1 MNHLEELVGEWLEY
15 NGYFVRRNVMVGRRP
30 NGGYECELD
39 IVAFH
44 PTQHRLVHVEP
55 SLDAHSWEKRE
66 ARFAK
71 KFAAG
76 RTHIP
81 GMFDGL
87 RVPAT
92 IDHIALLVFASTT
105 NRTTLGGGRIV
116 HVSALYREILTGIR
130 DRRVES
136 QAVPEQFPLIRTIQ
150 QCQQYCDVGSSPT
163 IPDTEGEGIGIVQQT
178 SPTPTPQPTLS
189 L

>member
-15 NGYFVRRNVMVGRRP
+15 NGYFVRRNVLVGKRP

-39 IVAFH
+39 VVAFH
-44 PTQHRLVHVEP
+44 PLQRRLVHVEP
-55 SLDAHSWEKRE
+55 SLDAHAWEKRE

-76 RTHIP
+76 KRHIP
-81 GMFDGL
+81 GMFEGL
-87 RVPAT
+87 GLPTT
-92 IDHIALLVFASTT
+92 IDQIALLVFASTT
-105 NRTTLGGGRIV
+105 NRTTLGGGRVV
-116 HVSALYREILTGIR
+116 HVSSLYREILTGIR

-150 QCQQYCDVGSSPT
+150 QCQQYGDVGASPM
-163 IPDTEGEGIGIVQQT
+163 PDMDDGIGIARIDLVT
-178 SPTPTPQPTLS
+178 NTCSKA
-189 L
+189 